1 MILKN
6 FSSLGASSV
15 SETLGARVKTLG
27 QTDPNDWLEASTSCN
42 CELIFA
48 CRPSECGVAFS
59 FVTQLV
65 GDLT

>member
-1 MILKN
+1 M
-6 FSSLGASSV
+6 
-15 SETLGARVKTLG
+15 KTLG

-65 GDLT
+65 GDPT